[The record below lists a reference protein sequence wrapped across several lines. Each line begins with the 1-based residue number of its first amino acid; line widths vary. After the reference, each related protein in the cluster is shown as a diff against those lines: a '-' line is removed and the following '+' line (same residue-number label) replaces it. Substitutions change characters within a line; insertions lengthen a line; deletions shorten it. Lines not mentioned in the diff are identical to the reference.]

1 MKLHMNIIALG
12 LLAGLGGAP
21 QALAVELAPGIT
33 YEVLKEHD
41 ASLIPGATKIIE
53 SIFIMQPGTSIE
65 FPTTTAAMH
74 ICTSMLGQ
82 AAVTMGDMTVVR
94 RAGDQ
99 WTEAKGLAM
108 TLENTGN
115 VPYIDKTFEIFFD

>member
-1 MKLHMNIIALG
+1 MIALG

-21 QALAVELAPGIT
+21 QALAMELAPGIT

-41 ASLIPGATKIIE
+41 ASLIPGATKIVE
-53 SIFIMQPGTSIE
+53 SIFIMQPGTSID
-65 FPTTTAAMH
+65 FPDGSPSMN

-82 AAVTMGDMTVVR
+82 VTVTMGGKTVVR

-99 WTEAKGLAM
+99 WTEPKGLAM
-108 TLENTGN
+108 ALENTGN
-115 VPYIDKTFEIFFD
+115 VPYVDKTFEIFYD

>member
-1 MKLHMNIIALG
+1 MKLHTNMIALG

-41 ASLIPGATKIIE
+41 ASLIPGATKIVE
-53 SIFIMQPGTSIE
+53 SIFIMQPGTSID
-65 FPTTTAAMH
+65 FPDGSPSMN

-82 AAVTMGDMTVVR
+82 VTVTMGGKTVVR

-99 WTEAKGLAM
+99 WTEPKGLAM
-108 TLENTGN
+108 ALENTGN
-115 VPYIDKTFEIFFD
+115 VPYVDKTFEIFYD

>member
-1 MKLHMNIIALG
+1 MKLHTNIIALG

-41 ASLIPGATKIIE
+41 ASLIPGATKIVE

-65 FPTTTAAMH
+65 FPAGSPSMN

-82 AAVTMGDMTVVR
+82 VTVTMGDMTVVY

-99 WTEAKGLAM
+99 WTEPKGMPMAL
-108 TLENTGN
+108 TNTSN
-115 VPYIDKTFEIFFD
+115 VPYVDKTFEIFYE

>member
-1 MKLHMNIIALG
+1 MKIRMTIVAFG
-12 LLAGLGGAP
+12 LLACLGVAG
-21 QALAVELAPGIT
+21 QAVAEEIAPGIT

-41 ASLIPGATKIIE
+41 PSLIPGATKIIE

-65 FPTTTAAMH
+65 FPPTPSMH

-82 AAVTMGDMTVVR
+82 ATVTMGSKTVVR

-99 WTEAKGLAM
+99 WTEPKGIVMALK
-108 TLENTGN
+108 NTGN
-115 VPYIDKTFEIFFD
+115 VPYVDKTFEIFYE

>member
-1 MKLHMNIIALG
+1 MKLSIKIITLG
-12 LLAGLGGAP
+12 LLVCFGGVP
-21 QALAVELAPGIT
+21 QALAEELAPGIT

-65 FPTTTAAMH
+65 FPPMPSMN

-82 AAVTMGDMTVVR
+82 VTVTMGDKTVVR

-99 WTEAKGLAM
+99 WTEPKGVVMALH
-108 TLENTGN
+108 NTGN
-115 VPYIDKTFEIFFD
+115 VPYVDKTFEIFYE